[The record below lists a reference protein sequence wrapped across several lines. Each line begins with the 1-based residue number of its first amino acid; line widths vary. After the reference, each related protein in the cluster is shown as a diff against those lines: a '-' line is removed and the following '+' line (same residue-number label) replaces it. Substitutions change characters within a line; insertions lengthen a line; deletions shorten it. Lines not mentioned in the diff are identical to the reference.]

1 MLENLVLN
9 EVERLMLEIHLFI
22 NPLGT
27 NCLHSEKSVL
37 KIKHSLNTKVSYRF
51 IPLFNM
57 DTIQQTISLF
67 DLNSHDLLV
76 RQKVSKIMYQIILDY
91 MAALFQGQKY
101 GQQYL
106 LFLQSALI
114 NQGADYTEELTVE
127 IADKAHLDIEMFL
140 EDRQSTIAEKS
151 YNECQSLAQEFNIN
165 RPNTAVLFNSNEEN
179 YGIKLNNCNY
189 DALLA
194 AYQVEQLG
202 NKEATVHFVKKYQ
215 ASNQAQLL
223 QK

>member
-27 NCLHSEKSVL
+27 KCLHSEKSVL
-37 KIKHSLNTKVSYRF
+37 KIRQSINTKVSYRF

-57 DTIQQTISLF
+57 ETIQQTISLF

-76 RQKVSKIMYQIILDY
+76 RQKVSKTIYQIILDY
-91 MAALFQGQKY
+91 MAASFQGRKY

-114 NQGADYTEELTVE
+114 NQGADYNQELAE
-127 IADKAHLDIEMFL
+127 NIADKAHLDLEMFL
-140 EDRQSTIAEKS
+140 EDRQSSIAKKS

-165 RPNTAVLFNSNEEN
+165 QANTAVLFNSNQED
-179 YGIKLNNCNY
+179 YGIKLSNCNY
-189 DALLA
+189 DSLLA

-202 NKEATVHFVKKYQ
+202 NKEATVHFIKKYQ
-215 ASNQAQLL
+215 VSNQAQLL